1 MTPTPDASRQQPGT
15 ASTIIHGDDMTL
27 RIKTFLLA
35 AAVSLAALAGTPAR
49 AQDYPSKPITI
60 VVPFAAG
67 SGTDQLARI
76 MGQIITS
83 EYKVPVVVENKAGAS
98 GFIAAQHV
106 AKAPPDGY
114 TVLMTTNT
122 THAAN
127 EHLYKKLP
135 YDPVKDFTPVT
146 LLGKGQMLL
155 MVNPAS
161 PVKSVADL
169 IALAKKSPGKLNF
182 GSGSS
187 SSRVAGELFRQ
198 MTGIDVVHVPY
209 KSNPMA
215 ITDLIGGQVDFM
227 FADAPTALPQVNG
240 GKLRALAA
248 SGTKRMP
255 AAASI
260 PTLDESGVK
269 GYDMSYWTAVY
280 LPAGAPA
287 AVTQRLN
294 EILVKVSNTAKAK
307 TFQSDTSMETATST
321 PEGLARFQAAESQK
335 WGRVIKAAGI
345 EPE

>member
-1 MTPTPDASRQQPGT
+1 MTIRSK
-15 ASTIIHGDDMTL
+15 TL
-27 RIKTFLLA
+27 LLA
-35 AAVSLAALAGTPAR
+35 AAVSLSALAGTPAR

-60 VVPFAAG
+60 VVPFSAG
-67 SGTDQLARI
+67 SGTDQLARM
-76 MGQIITS
+76 MGQLIAS
-83 EYKVPVVVENKAGAS
+83 EYKIPVVVENKAGAS
-98 GFIAAQHV
+98 GFIAAQYA
-106 AKAPPDGY
+106 AKAAPDGY

-146 LLGKGQMLL
+146 MLGKGYMLL

-161 PVKSVADL
+161 PVQSVGDL
-169 IALAKKSPGKLNF
+169 IALAKKAPGKLNF

-187 SSRVAGELFRQ
+187 SSRVAGELFKQ

-215 ITDLIGGQVDFM
+215 ITDLIGGQIDFM

-248 SGTKRMP
+248 SGTRRMP
-255 AAASI
+255 AAASV
-260 PTLDESGVK
+260 PTVDEAGVK
-269 GYDMSYWTAVY
+269 GYDMSYWMAVY
-280 LPAGAPA
+280 LPAGASA

-294 EILVKVSNTAKAK
+294 EIFVQVSNMAKAK
-307 TFQSDTSMETATST
+307 AFQANTSMETVTST
-321 PEGLARFQAAESQK
+321 PEELARFQAAESQT
-335 WGRVIKAAGI
+335 WGRVIRAAGI
-345 EPE
+345 QPE